1 MFLDGLDTI
10 DQQILQ
16 LLIQNARASYSDIGQ
31 RIGIS
36 RVAVKSRIQALE
48 QKGIIEEYTTIVNP
62 RKISGAMSCY
72 FEIETSPES
81 LGQVTRI
88 LEQNEIITQI
98 YRVTGRNKLHVHAV
112 ASSNEEMEML
122 IQKVI
127 DPLPGVVSCGCNV
140 ILSRVKD
147 IKGLRL

>member
-48 QKGIIEEYTTIVNP
+48 QKGII
-62 RKISGAMSCY
+62 S
-72 FEIETSPES
+72 
-81 LGQVTRI
+81 
-88 LEQNEIITQI
+88 
-98 YRVTGRNKLHVHAV
+98 
-112 ASSNEEMEML
+112 
-122 IQKVI
+122 
-127 DPLPGVVSCGCNV
+127 
-140 ILSRVKD
+140 
-147 IKGLRL
+147 